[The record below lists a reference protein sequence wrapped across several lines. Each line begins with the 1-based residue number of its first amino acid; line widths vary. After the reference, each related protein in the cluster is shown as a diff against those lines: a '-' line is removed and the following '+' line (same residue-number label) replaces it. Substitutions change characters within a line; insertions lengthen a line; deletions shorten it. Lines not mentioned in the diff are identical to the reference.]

1 MRGGGFGL
9 ELGSCPVSPLDFGIT
24 RFYGCLR
31 KRCVQLGPQVLA
43 DNSAHRPYYV
53 LLRGMGMAEKT
64 DVWQGTLALMVL
76 KTLEV
81 MGPIHGYGIAR
92 RIEQISGDRLEV
104 NYGTLYPALL
114 KLEQEGSISSEWGV
128 SENNRRAKYYK
139 LTRAGRKQIKKETQE
154 WKQTTAILAR
164 FLSPA
169 KGRL

>member
-1 MRGGGFGL
+1 MNNLAAFVRGGGFGL

-92 RIEQISGDRLEV
+92 RIEPSVAELLQPRATG
-104 NYGTLYPALL
+104 PARP
-114 KLEQEGSISSEWGV
+114 G
-128 SENNRRAKYYK
+128 A
-139 LTRAGRKQIKKETQE
+139 
-154 WKQTTAILAR
+154 LAR
-164 FLSPA
+164 RPE
-169 KGRL
+169 RLMDAGIE